1 MSLVPQTVYH
11 SAAVLI
17 TSLCRTCQWVRYP
30 VYNEKSV
37 NNNPAGPESDTLT
50 VLNMV
55 MVTGFN
61 KARSYMGMVS
71 AQEK

>member
-1 MSLVPQTVYH
+1 
-11 SAAVLI
+11 
-17 TSLCRTCQWVRYP
+17 VRYP
-30 VYNEKSV
+30 VYNEKNL

-61 KARSYMGMVS
+61 KARSYMGMVRD
-71 AQEK
+71 QKHVLT